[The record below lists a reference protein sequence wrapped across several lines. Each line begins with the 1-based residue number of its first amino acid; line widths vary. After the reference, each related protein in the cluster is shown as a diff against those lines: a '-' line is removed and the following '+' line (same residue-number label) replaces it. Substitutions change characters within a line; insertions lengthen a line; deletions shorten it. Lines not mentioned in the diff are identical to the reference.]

1 MVRKNVYIALAALVG
16 SLALLI
22 ACSSGISEEEADQR
36 VADAVSNATEG
47 MMTEAQAQAM
57 VDEATANM
65 DGAMSDDEIM
75 AAAEGMGMMM
85 ADDMDGMMSDDE
97 IMAAAM
103 DMGMVM
109 ADDDAMD
116 GGMMMMSSERVAAI
130 QDRGTVV
137 CAGNN
142 SLTGFGFID
151 DDGNTV
157 GFDIDLCRAVAVAV
171 LGDADAIDIRPTT
184 AAERGPSMQSGE
196 VDIMSRNTTWTTTRD
211 ATWGNFA
218 QTMFYDGQGFMIKAD
233 YGVNSAMELQGA
245 KICVQQ
251 GTTTELNVEDFN
263 RQNNM
268 DFDFVTFA
276 DNVGANNAY
285 LSGQCDALTTDRS
298 GLVATRSGFDNPDD
312 HLILPE
318 TISEEPLGPVVPHGD
333 EQWYDI
339 VKTVMAI
346 LIYAEAFEIDSMNV
360 PTSATGNKSVDR
372 MLGFENDYGQEALG
386 LNKTVAQD
394 IIKAVGNYGE
404 IYDRHLTPLGLTR
417 EGSRNALWSSAP
429 CMSCPKGG
437 QVYAAPPR

>member
-1 MVRKNVYIALAALVG
+1 MVSKKIYITLAALVG

-22 ACSSGISEEEADQR
+22 ACSSGISEEEANQM
-36 VADAVSNATEG
+36 VADATAN
-47 MMTEAQAQAM
+47 MMTQAQAQAM
-57 VDEATANM
+57 VDEATADM
-65 DGAMSDDEIM
+65 EGGMMSDEEIMAAAEAMGMMMADDTMGGEMSDDEIM
-75 AAAEGMGMMM
+75 AAARDMGMMM
-85 ADDMDGMMSDDE
+85 PDDTMS
-97 IMAAAM
+97 A
-103 DMGMVM
+103 
-109 ADDDAMD
+109 
-116 GGMMMMSSERVAAI
+116 GMMMDANRVAAI
-130 QDRGTVV
+130 KERGSVV

-151 DDGNTV
+151 DAGNTV

-218 QTMFYDGQGFMIKAD
+218 QTMFYDGQGFMIKKE
-233 YGVNSAMELQGA
+233 YGVDSAMELQGA
-245 KICVQQ
+245 NICVQQ

-268 DFDFVTFA
+268 NFEFSTFA

-298 GLVATRSGFDNPDD
+298 GLVSTRAGFDNPDD

-346 LIYAEAFEIDSMNV
+346 LIYAEAFEIDSMSV
-360 PTSATGNKSVDR
+360 PTAATGNKSVDR
-372 MLGFENDYGQEALG
+372 MLGFESDYGQEALG
-386 LNKTVAQD
+386 LSKTVAQD
-394 IIKAVGNYGE
+394 VIKAVGNYGE

-429 CMSCPKGG
+429 CMMCPKGG